1 MPDDATHPLG
11 TLEVRF
17 ERLVERGRADLAG
30 GANGVFALRQ
40 ALALWRGPAFAGLDR
55 VPVLRR
61 PRRWGAYRHAR
72 HLPVGELASGR
83 AGSSSASSRR
93 S

>member
-30 GANGVFALRQ
+30 GANGVLALRQ
-40 ALALWRGPAFAGLDR
+40 ALAL
-55 VPVLRR
+55 
-61 PRRWGAYRHAR
+61 GAYRHAR
-72 HLPVGELASGR
+72 RLPVGELASSR

>member
-30 GANGVFALRQ
+30 GANGVLALRQ
-40 ALALWRGPAFAGLDR
+40 AL
-55 VPVLRR
+55 
-61 PRRWGAYRHAR
+61 GAYRHAR
-72 HLPVGELASGR
+72 RLPVGELASSR